1 MMAVPAPAAKEAV
14 ADASAQAPAGIQVRQ
29 EFADTA
35 FWNPGI
41 VTDKD
46 GKATINVKLPDNL
59 TTWVMRGVAVTND
72 TRVGEGTVDLVSTKP
87 LLIRPVTPRFF
98 VVGDKAQ
105 LGAIVNNNTDT
116 ELRATVALSATGITV
131 TSINAQTASIPAHG
145 ETKLTWEV
153 TVQDVTQTDLVFW
166 AAAEKYND
174 ASKPRLATG
183 PDGSL
188 MVLRYS
194 APDIVGTAGDLA
206 SAGSRTEV
214 IALPP
219 KYDDRQGELTVQ
231 LDPSLAAAMQDGLKY
246 LEHYEYECAEQT
258 VSRFLPN
265 VLTYRAL
272 KDLGIRDQVLEEHLP
287 ELVKQGL
294 DKLYNQQRQDGG
306 WGWWADSQESN
317 VHLTAYVVFA
327 LVKAQQSGFE
337 VKSDVIQRG
346 QQFLVGRLVTARDLN
361 NTYTAN
367 QQAFILYALAE
378 GKQPQKDKLTDLF
391 DNRNKLSH
399 YGRAYLALALWLGDS
414 ADKRIATLLSDLNNA
429 AILSAT
435 GAHWEETAYDWWAM
449 NTDTRSTAIILDALA
464 RLDKNNQL
472 APNVVRWLM
481 VARKGGYWETTQETA
496 WALIGLTDWMK
507 ATGEL
512 QGNYDYA
519 VFLNDKDRASGRVSQ
534 DTIREST
541 QLNVAVAE
549 LLKESNRLTI
559 ARGDGQGR
567 LYYTAHLRVF
577 LPVQDIKPASR
588 GITVNRRY
596 TLASC
601 TEGPK
606 CPEVREVKLGD
617 VIRVDLTLIAPNDLY
632 YVVVEDPLPAG
643 GEAIDRG
650 LATTSLLDKG
660 PELTRQ
666 GNRSYYWWWW
676 HWYSRSELRDEKV
689 VLFADRMSKG
699 TYEYSYTFRAT
710 LPGDYQVIPTMAREF
725 YFPEVFGR
733 SDGRLLSIG
742 R

>member
-1 MMAVPAPAAKEAV
+1 
-14 ADASAQAPAGIQVRQ
+14 
-29 EFADTA
+29 
-35 FWNPGI
+35 
-41 VTDKD
+41 
-46 GKATINVKLPDNL
+46 
-59 TTWVMRGVAVTND
+59 
-72 TRVGEGTVDLVSTKP
+72 
-87 LLIRPVTPRFF
+87 
-98 VVGDKAQ
+98 
-105 LGAIVNNNTDT
+105 
-116 ELRATVALSATGITV
+116 
-131 TSINAQTASIPAHG
+131 
-145 ETKLTWEV
+145 
-153 TVQDVTQTDLVFW
+153 
-166 AAAEKYND
+166 
-174 ASKPRLATG
+174 
-183 PDGSL
+183 
-188 MVLRYS
+188 
-194 APDIVGTAGDLA
+194 
-206 SAGSRTEV
+206 
-214 IALPP
+214 
-219 KYDDRQGELTVQ
+219 
-231 LDPSLAAAMQDGLKY
+231 
-246 LEHYEYECAEQT
+246 
-258 VSRFLPN
+258 
-265 VLTYRAL
+265 
-272 KDLGIRDQVLEEHLP
+272 
-287 ELVKQGL
+287 
-294 DKLYNQQRQDGG
+294 
-306 WGWWADSQESN
+306 
-317 VHLTAYVVFA
+317 VVFA

-346 QQFLVGRLVTARDLN
+346 QQFLVGKLVAARDLN

-367 QQAFILYALAE
+367 QQSFILYVLAE
-378 GKQPQKDKLTDLF
+378 ANAKSQILNLKSQVGDLF
-391 DNRNKLSH
+391 DNRDKLSH
-399 YGRAYLALALWLGDS
+399 YGRAYLALALGLSDS
-414 ADKRIATLLSDLNNA
+414 TDKRIATLLSDLNNA

-435 GAHWEETAYDWWAM
+435 GAHWEETAFDWWAM

-481 VARKGGYWETTQETA
+481 VARQGGYWETTQETA
-496 WALIGLTDWMK
+496 WALIALTDWMK

-519 VFLNDKDRASGRVSQ
+519 VFLNDKDRASGKVSQ
-534 DTIREST
+534 DNLRESVK
-541 QLNVAVAE
+541 LSVAVAD

-577 LPVQDIKPASR
+577 LPVQDIQPVSR

-601 TEGPK
+601 TDGPK
-606 CPEVREVKLGD
+606 CPEVKEVKLGD
-617 VIRVDLTLIAPNDLY
+617 VIRVDLTLIAPNNLY

-666 GNRSYYWWWW
+666 GSRSYYWWWW

-689 VLFADRMSKG
+689 VLFADRLTKG

-710 LPGDYQVIPTMAREF
+710 LPGDYQVIPTVAREF